1 MRLSIR
7 ADDPARDAG
16 QVSERVVR
24 SEVGRDPAQR
34 EGVKC
39 LK

>member
-16 QVSERVVR
+16 QVSERVVG
-24 SEVGRDPAQR
+24 SEVGRSSAQQ
-34 EGVKC
+34 EGVTNV
-39 LK
+39 